1 MSPSR
6 ACVSLHRW
14 ERPHIKYLFCTR
26 ALYDFKS
33 ACFLW
38 ISALSNAS
46 RHILTSSHLFLW
58 RLRSREGV
66 AMSVSGDARGEE
78 REGWDGALYKQ
89 KNHSIWEWVADL
101 NHSLLI
107 ERKQDK
113 LLKWERTRRQGSS
126 RRGHIRRRKQGG
138 FLCWECRNKSMSHRS
153 HFLGTLPP
161 WGFSCVVC
169 STDFYIL
176 FFQHAIMS
184 EYDYFQ
190 SLQSVGTSLLT

>member
-1 MSPSR
+1 MCSSGRNIQSKCTSKAFYSFCVCLILWVPAEPVCHSIAGRGLISNIYFAQGRCMISR
-6 ACVSLHRW
+6 V
-14 ERPHIKYLFCTR
+14 T
-26 ALYDFKS
+26 

-46 RHILTSSHLFLW
+46 RHILPSNHLFLW

-107 ERKQDK
+107 ERKQEK
-113 LLKWERTRRQGSS
+113 LLKWERTRRQG
-126 RRGHIRRRKQGG
+126 GIRRD
-138 FLCWECRNKSMSHRS
+138 
-153 HFLGTLPP
+153 T
-161 WGFSCVVC
+161 
-169 STDFYIL
+169 
-176 FFQHAIMS
+176 
-184 EYDYFQ
+184 
-190 SLQSVGTSLLT
+190 